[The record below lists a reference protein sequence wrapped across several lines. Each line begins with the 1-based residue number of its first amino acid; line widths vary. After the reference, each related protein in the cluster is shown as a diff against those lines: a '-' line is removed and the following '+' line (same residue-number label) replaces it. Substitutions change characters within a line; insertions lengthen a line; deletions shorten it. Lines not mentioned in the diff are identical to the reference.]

1 MITIRAARP
10 GDSQA
15 VAQVITESWHDN
27 TADPTHIA
35 RVIRDTARVTLL
47 AEQDRAVL
55 GFVDS
60 FLTLAADG
68 TPRWEVDLLGVRPAA
83 RGRQIARQLVS
94 AAVEAGRAQG
104 AMLARALIRRDN
116 PASQRVF
123 AACGFSELAQRQIL
137 YLADFEAGPR
147 QHITHGCWLLP
158 VVTLTYRGLWI
169 EGAPARSDFAAA
181 RAIVEWGGWDV
192 AGAVLPANST
202 AIEAASSAGFQAA
215 NEYAWWTRALTA
227 DAEPALRS
235 GHRRD
240 G

>member
-1 MITIRAARP
+1 MINLRAARP
-10 GDSQA
+10 GDGQA
-15 VAQVITESWHDN
+15 AAQVIMESWHDN
-27 TADPTHIA
+27 TADPAHIA

-123 AACGFSELAQRQIL
+123 AACGFGEQAQRQIL
-137 YLADFEAGPR
+137 YLADGEAGPR

-169 EGAPARSDFAAA
+169 EGAPVRSDFAAA
-181 RAIVEWGGWDV
+181 RAIVGRNGWDV
-192 AGAVLPANST
+192 AGAVLPANPT
-202 AIEAASSAGFQAA
+202 AIEAASAAGFRAA
-215 NEYAWWTRALTA
+215 NEYAWWTRALTT
-227 DAEPALRS
+227 DAEPAPRS

-240 G
+240 E